1 MILWDI
7 QMEQL
12 TEKKYKQKELN
23 NHQITFRKIIVD
35 HNLASDQALVISA
48 VAQVFL
54 CLQES

>member
-1 MILWDI
+1 
-7 QMEQL
+7 MEQL

-23 NHQITFRKIIVD
+23 NHQITFKKIIVD